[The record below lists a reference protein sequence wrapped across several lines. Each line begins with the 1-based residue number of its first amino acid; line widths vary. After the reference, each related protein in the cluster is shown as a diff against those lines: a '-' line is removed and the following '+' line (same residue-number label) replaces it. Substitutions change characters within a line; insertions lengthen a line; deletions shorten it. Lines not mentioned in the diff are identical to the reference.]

1 MTTGREKIGTLNEAV
16 EIAMFNNA
24 LTTTDPRQIK
34 AIFNSEFLNSNKMPE
49 IIKYSIAI
57 AISENPVTPE
67 DIRERSKGVIHNIQM
82 ERRESAFLRLERKE
96 PEAVKPKP
104 SDILPSRG
112 SNGYAIIMPEPSD
125 LEFVILKKEADR
137 FAGDTKGLVRAY
149 KLFEFV
155 YKNVKYDENWNKKPI
170 VNLSEAIEKRK
181 GVCKEMALTLYM
193 LLASNDFD
201 VGYVK
206 GYLISDNGER
216 DGHAWVRLR
225 LYNMNYLID
234 PTNNIFVPYDLDF
247 VRKHYEEVDPDIK
260 SGIRLNSNSLNALE
274 LLDS

>member
-1 MTTGREKIGTLNEAV
+1 METKEKGTLNESV

-49 IIKYSIAI
+49 IIKYSILI

-67 DIRERSKGVIHNIQM
+67 DIRERSKEIIYSIQM
-82 ERRESAFLRLERKE
+82 RRRETVFLQLERKE
-96 PEAVKPKP
+96 PKAVKPKP
-104 SDILPSRG
+104 SDILPSR
-112 SNGYAIIMPEPSD
+112 SSDGYSIIMPEFFDS
-125 LEFVILKKEADR
+125 EFVILKMEADR

-155 YKNVKYDENWNKKPI
+155 YKNMKYDENWNKKPI

-181 GVCKEMALTLYM
+181 GVCKEKALTLYM

-206 GYLISDNGER
+206 GYLISDSKR

-234 PTNNIFVPYDLDF
+234 PTINIFVPYDLDF
-247 VRKHYEEVDPDIK
+247 VIKHYEDVDPDIK
-260 SGIRLNSNSLNALE
+260 RQ
-274 LLDS
+274 

>member
-1 MTTGREKIGTLNEAV
+1 MKTKENGTLNEAV
-16 EIAMFNNA
+16 EIRMFNNA
-24 LTTTDPRQIK
+24 LTTTDPGQIK
-34 AIFNSEFLNSNKMPE
+34 AIFNSKFLNSNKMPE

-67 DIRERSKGVIHNIQM
+67 DIRERSKEIIYSIQM
-82 ERRESAFLRLERKE
+82 RRGETVFLQLERKE
-96 PEAVKPKP
+96 PKAVKPKP
-104 SDILPSRG
+104 SDILPSR
-112 SNGYAIIMPEPSD
+112 SSDGYSVIIPEFFDS
-125 LEFVILKKEADR
+125 EFVIFKMEADR

-149 KLFEFV
+149 KLSEFV
-155 YKNVKYDENWNKKPI
+155 YKNMKYDENWNKKPI

-181 GVCKEMALTLYM
+181 GVCKEKALTLYM

-216 DGHAWVRLR
+216 GGHAWVRLR

-234 PTNNIFVPYDLDF
+234 PTTNIFIPYDLDF

-260 SGIRLNSNSLNALE
+260 RAIR
-274 LLDS
+274 

>member
-1 MTTGREKIGTLNEAV
+1 MIKM
-16 EIAMFNNA
+16 EITKDEVIEIRIFNNA
-24 LTTTDPRQIK
+24 LTTTDPREIK
-34 AIFNSEFLNSNKMPE
+34 AIFKSKIFNGNNISE
-49 IIKYSIAI
+49 IGKYSIAI

-67 DIRERSKGVIHNIQM
+67 DIRKRSKEIIHSIQM
-82 ERRESAFLRLERKE
+82 RRRETVFLQLERKE
-96 PEAVKPKP
+96 PKAVKPKP
-104 SDILPSRG
+104 SDILPSR
-112 SNGYAIIMPEPSD
+112 SSDGYSIIMPELFDS
-125 LEFVILKKEADR
+125 EFVILKMEADR
-137 FAGDTKGLVRAY
+137 FAGDTKDLVRAY

-155 YKNVKYDENWNKKPI
+155 YKNMKYDENWNKKPI

-234 PTNNIFVPYDLDF
+234 PTNNIFIPYDLDF

-260 SGIRLNSNSLNALE
+260 RAIR
-274 LLDS
+274 